1 MRGFVAAV
9 LIALGLLLVPLANL
23 GVWTQ
28 REVLSTSGFSSLA
41 TDVLERDEVRA
52 ALSNRIADE
61 LVARVPQLSAGRIIL
76 VPVLE
81 QVIGSDQFAAI
92 FEHAV
97 ADMHGQ
103 LEGGA
108 DQLTLN
114 LDAMLPLVKQLVAN
128 VDSGLASRIPTQT
141 GLAGI
146 TVVTKDN
153 VPQLWLGVDIARG
166 ASWLFPAL
174 ALIFLVLGV
183 AVANNRGLTLVIAGL
198 GLATISLLI
207 VVALKAGRGPLSN
220 VAGPDVEVSAFN
232 AGYDVV
238 TKSLVV
244 QTAVLGVLGLVAA
257 LIGIVISA
265 RRRSKPEPVVWA

>member
-1 MRGFVAAV
+1 M
-9 LIALGLLLVPLANL
+9 LIALGLLLLPLANL

-41 TDVLERDEVRA
+41 TDVLEQDEVRA
-52 ALSNRIADE
+52 ALSNRLADE
-61 LVARVPQLSAGRIIL
+61 LVAQVPQLSAGRIIL

-81 QVIGSDQFAAI
+81 QVIGSDQFGAI

-97 ADMHGQ
+97 ADMHDQ
-103 LEGGA
+103 LENGS

-128 VDSGLASRIPTQT
+128 VDSGLASRIPQQT

-198 GLATISLLI
+198 GVATISLLI

-220 VAGPDVEVSAFN
+220 VAGTEVDVSAFN

-265 RRRSKPEPVVWA
+265 RRTSKPEPVVWA